1 MHLEGPSG
9 VELIS
14 IAVPVDFVSFGVLV
28 GAVVVAVFTTMLV
41 VVSMMISNAMIV
53 VG

>member
-14 IAVPVDFVSFGVLV
+14 IAIPVDFVSFGVLV
-28 GAVVVAVFTTMLV
+28 SAVVVAVFTTMVV
-41 VVSMMISNAMIV
+41 VVSMLIYTSMMV